1 MDFILYYVLPFAFV
15 LGVLIFFHELGHFL
29 VAKSFGVKVLK
40 FSLGFGPKLIG
51 KQIGETEY
59 LLSCIPLGGYVK
71 LFGEGQDEELEA
83 LSPEDLKRSFIHQRV
98 LKRIA
103 IVLAGPVFNFILAL
117 LVFCFFFMAAGKQV
131 MTTEIGQ
138 VRTESPADRAG
149 LKKGDV
155 IVSMDG
161 VDVGSWDQVK
171 EKVEGSSGKP
181 IEFRLKRGEDF
192 FQARIVPEAST
203 VKDIFGE
210 EVRSY
215 LIGVVAS
222 GKNKKVPLNPGAA
235 VEEGIKRTWEVT
247 ELTVLTIVKLF
258 QRVVPIKTLGGP
270 IMIGQM
276 TGQIAR
282 ENMTYL
288 IPFMAVI
295 SINLAVLNLLPIP
308 ILDGGLIFFLLIE
321 LFTGKPIGLRKRDW
335 AQRVGLFLLILL
347 MAFVIYN
354 DVTRILE

>member
-1 MDFILYYVLPFAFV
+1 MDFILYYVLPFVFV

-59 LLSCIPLGGYVK
+59 LISSIPLGGYVK
-71 LFGEGQDEELEA
+71 LFGESQDEELDTV
-83 LSPEDLKRSFIHQRV
+83 SPDDLKRSFSQQHV

-103 IVLAGPVFNFILAL
+103 IVLAGPVFNFLLAL

-131 MTTEIGQ
+131 MTPEIGQ
-138 VRTESPADRAG
+138 VRAESPADRAG

-155 IVSMDG
+155 IVSMDE
-161 VDVGSWDQVK
+161 VDVGSWDQIK
-171 EKVEGSSGKP
+171 EKVEGSGGKP
-181 IEFRLKRGEDF
+181 IQFRVKRGEDL
-192 FQARIVPEAST
+192 FQTRIIPEASN
-203 VKDIFGE
+203 VKNIFGE
-210 EVRSY
+210 KIPSY
-215 LIGVVAS
+215 LIGVVAA
-222 GKNKKVPLNPGAA
+222 GKYIQVSLSPTAA
-235 VEEGIKRTWEVT
+235 VEEGTKRTWEVT
-247 ELTVLTIVKLF
+247 ELTVLTIVKLVE
-258 QRVVPIKTLGGP
+258 RVVPIKTLGGP

-282 ENMTYL
+282 EDMTYL
-288 IPFMAVI
+288 IPFLAVI

-308 ILDGGLIFFLLIE
+308 ILDGGLILFLLIE

-354 DVTRILE
+354 DITRILE

>member
-59 LLSCIPLGGYVK
+59 LISSIPLGGYVK
-71 LFGEGQDEELEA
+71 LFGEGQDDELDA
-83 LSPEDLKRSFIHQRV
+83 ASPDDLERSFSQQHV

-103 IVLAGPVFNFILAL
+103 IVLAGPVFNFVLAL

-131 MTTEIGQ
+131 MTPEIGQ
-138 VRTESPADRAG
+138 VRAESPADRAG

-155 IVSMDG
+155 IVSMDEMD
-161 VDVGSWDQVK
+161 VDSWDQIK
-171 EKVEGSSGKP
+171 EKVEGSGGKS
-181 IEFRLKRGEDF
+181 IQFQVKRGKDL
-192 FQARIVPEAST
+192 FQTRIIPEVST
-203 VKDIFGE
+203 VKNIFGE
-210 EVRSY
+210 EIPSY

-222 GKNKKVPLNPGAA
+222 GKYLQIPLSPTTA
-235 VEEGIKRTWEVT
+235 VEEGARRTWEVT

-282 ENMTYL
+282 EDMTYL

-295 SINLAVLNLLPIP
+295 SINLAVLNLLPVP
-308 ILDGGLIFFLLIE
+308 ILDGGLILFLLIE
-321 LFTGKPIGLRKRDW
+321 LITGKPIGLRKRDW

-354 DVTRILE
+354 DITRILE